1 VRSTNS
7 YLNGQPG
14 TPPRTLLVEAVAR
27 YLTRML
33 GILGC
38 AGQESVGLGE
48 AESSGGQPREEVLA
62 PYLDALT
69 TFRSTVRSMAL
80 AKASPGELLALCDRL
95 RDDVMPGLGVRIDDR
110 GGDGLWKLCSA
121 EELAQEAEREAEL
134 RKAKEEAKA
143 EAARRAQA
151 KVAKEA
157 AAVPLEL
164 LFRQPEYEGQF
175 GGFDNSGFPTS
186 AADGQPLSKS
196 LVKKLEKLRAA
207 AQAKLEKAAA
217 KAAAAAAGGVDA
229 LSLAA

>member
-1 VRSTNS
+1 MRSTNS
-7 YLNGQPG
+7 YLNGPLG
-14 TPPRTLLVEAVAR
+14 APPRTLLVDAVAR

-38 AGQESVGLGE
+38 TGQEAVGMGE
-48 AESSGGQPREEVLA
+48 AAEGGGGQPREELLA

-69 TFRSTVRSMAL
+69 TFRSTVRSMSL

-95 RDDVMPGLGVRIDDR
+95 RDDVMPALGVRIDDR

-134 RKAKEEAKA
+134 RKVREEAKA
-143 EAARRAQA
+143 EAARRAKA
-151 KVAKEA
+151 KEAKEA
-157 AAVPLEL
+157 AVVPPEL

-175 GGFDNSGFPTS
+175 GAFDDSGFPTC

-196 LVKKLEKLRAA
+196 LVKKLEKARAA
-207 AQAKLEKAAA
+207 AQTKAEKAAA
-217 KAAAAAAGGVDA
+217 KAGVAGLT
-229 LSLAA
+229 LSPSA